1 MLTAGLF
8 DSNGKCLLS
17 YVDIFLFLLSSCFPY
32 TGKLTFILDYAPLF
46 FSFCYPRNNF

>member
-1 MLTAGLF
+1 MLTAWLY

-17 YVDIFLFLLSSCFPY
+17 FVDIFFFLLSSCFPY
-32 TGKLTFILDYAPLF
+32 TGKLTFILDYAQLS